1 MQITVPAL
9 LFSAVTLMMLAYTNR
24 FHALAI
30 LVRDLHQKILTEGK
44 HPEKHAETLE
54 QIRNLK
60 TRIHLIKNNQLSGI
74 IALGCCVL
82 SMFLIGMK
90 QAFFAEALFGLALA
104 LIFVS
109 YILAA
114 TEITLST
121 KALDV
126 ELTDIQELL

>member
-30 LVRDLHQKILTEGK
+30 LVRDLHEKVLKEGK
-44 HPEKHAETLE
+44 HPSKQADTLA
-54 QIRNLK
+54 QIRNFK
-60 TRIHLIKNNQLSGI
+60 TRIHLIKNNQLCGV
-74 IALGCCVL
+74 IALGFCVL
-82 SMFLIGMK
+82 SMFMIGIH
-90 QAFFAEALFGLALA
+90 QESTAEVMFGVALA

-114 TEITLST
+114 REITLST
-121 KALDV
+121 SALDV
-126 ELTDIQELL
+126 ELSDIQEHL